1 MMKYSFN
8 GHGIVVRETI
18 NKNNFKTPFF
28 YEKIV
33 TPFGK
38 LFGIELKYNSDI
50 NNTYSTHIRNS
61 FLDRERRVA
70 ILKKKILFSYSVSHL
85 FTTHRMC
92 CLISEDLSILD
103 VILKDRVIENFIAR
117 MPFIWLGINNT
128 EELSLMIKKRLL
140 SRLSERHIILL
151 NNFLSDSDHYEII
164 STGFISAVKINNR
177 NSAISHER
185 IKFMIR
191 KATKFTPLIIT
202 EEIDN
207 MYIKGVT
214 AIQLQSKHHTINSEL
229 FSNVI
234 PSFCYDKDHR

>member
-70 ILKKKILFSYSVSHL
+70 ILKKKYFLAILY
-85 FTTHRMC
+85 
-92 CLISEDLSILD
+92 LISLPH
-103 VILKDRVIENFIAR
+103 IECVA
-117 MPFIWLGINNT
+117 L
-128 EELSLMIKKRLL
+128 
-140 SRLSERHIILL
+140 
-151 NNFLSDSDHYEII
+151 
-164 STGFISAVKINNR
+164 
-177 NSAISHER
+177 
-185 IKFMIR
+185 
-191 KATKFTPLIIT
+191 
-202 EEIDN
+202 
-207 MYIKGVT
+207 
-214 AIQLQSKHHTINSEL
+214 
-229 FSNVI
+229 
-234 PSFCYDKDHR
+234 